1 MLIESP
7 AMDLIRHLRFFVTV
21 AEEGHFGRAAAVLD
35 MTQPPLSQGLRKLEQ
50 HLGSELV
57 HRTRQG
63 AVLTPAGAELLPR
76 ARLLVDD
83 ADRFLAEAGRVARA
97 RGLLHWGAT
106 RVLPDRLVT
115 LCVTVLSRR
124 GEATVATRSA
134 STVELVDA
142 VRSGMCDLAV
152 VEHPTLTEGLEA
164 GPVVKLRRWLVVPAD
179 HRSARSDRPRLPM
192 LSDLTFAAPPRTGNP
207 AAFDAAQDLLRER
220 GLDVET
226 SCVLPCRA
234 TPQARHPRV
243 RETR

>member
-152 VEHPTLTEGLEA
+152 VEHPALTEGLEA

-179 HRSARSDRPRLPM
+179 HRSARRYPLRDV
-192 LSDLTFAAPPRTGNP
+192 DLTARLGARRGLADPVLPVV
-207 AAFDAAQDLLRER
+207 DAAIGEAARIAVTELRAP
-220 GLDVET
+220 
-226 SCVLPCRA
+226 LPCDSA
-234 TPQARHPRV
+234 GASS
-243 RETR
+243 ESA